1 MKRAPHRS
9 AVPSAPKG
17 TAHPRSGVAPE
28 GVLDLRVMA
37 TRFVLAD
44 CFAVMRVRISPS
56 PDQPLSRLSLNPYD
70 PLAPSSAHDQ
80 WHCKA
85 LPLPPSVRCAS
96 LSTCSPLIRARRAYP
111 TPRLP
116 VKGAGPVACW
126 LLLSRG
132 PDATTP
138 HPGCPEDACL
148 PRPSLKVPPNH
159 TTRIMLCQV
168 VIPGRGHSPRPAP
181 RREDPPAREVFYP
194 TPSTMS
200 STPPRFG
207 TIQGP
212 LARSGICS
220 THWHGRRPILP
231 VAR

>member
-1 MKRAPHRS
+1 
-9 AVPSAPKG
+9 
-17 TAHPRSGVAPE
+17 
-28 GVLDLRVMA
+28 MA

-116 VKGAGPVACW
+116 VKGAPRKVPALGRPVAPSPPPGLPAGAW
-126 LLLSRG
+126 LVS
-132 PDATTP
+132 
-138 HPGCPEDACL
+138 
-148 PRPSLKVPPNH
+148 PSLKEPPNH

-168 VIPGRGHSPRPAP
+168 LMPGRGRSPRSA
-181 RREDPPAREVFYP
+181 
-194 TPSTMS
+194 
-200 STPPRFG
+200 PPRG
-207 TIQGP
+207 GS
-212 LARSGICS
+212 AGKRC
-220 THWHGRRPILP
+220 ILP
-231 VAR
+231 HTEYYVKYSAALRDYPGSPAAFGHLLDTLALIPCQVSNAAETL